1 MEKILYDLLFEQYG
15 GALADEIACGFV
27 SRPVTLRVNRLKAG
41 ADEVFEE
48 LSRVGAELCPV
59 KWYGDAVIVKNLRES
74 DIREIDLYKDGKIYL
89 QSLSSMLPPLILE
102 PKEGESILDMAA
114 APGGKTTQIAAMTGG
129 KANVTACEKNKIRAE
144 RMRFN
149 LERQGAG
156 RVSVMVCDSRKLDPH
171 FRFDK
176 ILLDAPCS
184 GSGTVVPECCDFS
197 MELYERSMKLQRELL
212 TKALGLLRPGSRMVY
227 STCSVLRGENED
239 VIGSV
244 KKLARVLPIDIS
256 RFEGVPTLPTAA
268 PGTLLVK
275 PTELYE
281 GFFAAALERI

>member
-1 MEKILYDLLFEQYG
+1 
-15 GALADEIACGFV
+15 
-27 SRPVTLRVNRLKAG
+27 
-41 ADEVFEE
+41 
-48 LSRVGAELCPV
+48 
-59 KWYGDAVIVKNLRES
+59 
-74 DIREIDLYKDGKIYL
+74 
-89 QSLSSMLPPLILE
+89 
-102 PKEGESILDMAA
+102 
-114 APGGKTTQIAAMTGG
+114 
-129 KANVTACEKNKIRAE
+129 
-144 RMRFN
+144 MRFN

-184 GSGTVVPECCDFS
+184 GSGTATRESCDFS